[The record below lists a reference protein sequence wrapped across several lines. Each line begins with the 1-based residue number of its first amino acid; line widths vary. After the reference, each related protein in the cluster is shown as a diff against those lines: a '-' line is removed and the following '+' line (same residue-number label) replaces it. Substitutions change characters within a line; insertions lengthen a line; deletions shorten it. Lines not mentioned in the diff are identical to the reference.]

1 MVRRLFRIFKSTF
14 VLMNHLLRFVEAVL
28 NSVIEKNGKA
38 RVLSGGLFAA
48 MLSKGLLGE
57 VILPR
62 DRARAQ
68 KF

>member
-1 MVRRLFRIFKSTF
+1 
-14 VLMNHLLRFVEAVL
+14 MNHLSRFVEAVL

-62 DRARAQ
+62 DRARA
-68 KF
+68 KTF